1 MLNELQKIYDKDFYS
16 WAMENANL
24 LRQEK
29 FSEIDIEHIAEE
41 LESMGRSDK
50 RELASRLAILM
61 AHLLKW
67 QFQPTMRSTS
77 WKLTIKAQ
85 RMGVLRLLRES
96 PSLKHQLDSVEE
108 DAYEEAKVLAAKET
122 GLIESTFPIPCPF
135 TFDQCLESVFFP
147 GE

>member
-29 FSEIDIEHIAEE
+29 FSELDIEHIAEE

-50 RELASRLAILM
+50 RELASRLAILI

-77 WKLTIKAQ
+77 WQLTIKAQ
-85 RMGVLRLLRES
+85 RIGILRLLRES
-96 PSLKHQLDSVEE
+96 PSLKHQLNSIEE

-122 GLIESTFPIPCPF
+122 GLIESTFPLGCPF
-135 TFDQCLESVFFP
+135 TFDQCLESEFLP
-147 GE
+147 AE